1 VITVGYGDLSPRT
14 KEERLLACFLMII
27 GVLFY
32 SLFIGFVSSLIN
44 DMDVINQRFNHKLN
58 TLSRLQKDYT
68 LPISFVK
75 KLKKAIKYENK

>member
-1 VITVGYGDLSPRT
+1 
-14 KEERLLACFLMII
+14 MII

-32 SLFIGFVSSLIN
+32 SIFIGFVSSLIN

-58 TLSRLQKDYT
+58 ILSRLQKDYT